1 MEDMDKKR
9 QPIGV
14 FDSGAGGLSVL
25 KELVRLMPEED
36 FIYYGDSLNAPYG
49 VKPLEQVR
57 ELTYAC
63 AEHLL
68 GSQREGDCH
77 CLQYGNECGMPHY
90 ARNVPGASACRRGTG
105 GKASRRASSG
115 GKGGSDGNAADAS

>member
-1 MEDMDKKR
+1 MEKKR

-49 VKPLEQVR
+49 VKPLEEVR
-57 ELTYAC
+57 QLTYAC
-63 AEHLL
+63 AEHLVRAWCK
-68 GSQREGDCH
+68 GNYY
-77 CLQYGNECGMPHY
+77 CLQYGDKCSMQNH
-90 ARNVPGASACRRGTG
+90 ARHVSGFAACRNRAC
-105 GKASRRASSG
+105 GKAGSPKSPRR
-115 GKGGSDGNAADAS
+115 KGGCYGNSADTS